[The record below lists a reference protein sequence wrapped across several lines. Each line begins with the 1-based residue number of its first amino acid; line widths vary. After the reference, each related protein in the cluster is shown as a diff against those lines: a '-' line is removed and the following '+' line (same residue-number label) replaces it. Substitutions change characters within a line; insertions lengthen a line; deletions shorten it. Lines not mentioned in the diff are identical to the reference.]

1 MSWRSGKPGILLAHS
16 TAEKSSLAANSQMES
31 MVVMLCC
38 SWAYLGIYTFTYVT
52 SNLSFHLA
60 AG

>member
-1 MSWRSGKPGILLAHS
+1 MSCRSGKPGILLAHS

-38 SWAYLGIYTFTYVT
+38 SWAYLATGEYVEGDLHFYIRHIK
-52 SNLSFHLA
+52 S
-60 AG
+60 